1 MAKLKYAT
9 QNHSDPNQNG
19 EAKWAQG
26 ILPRDDSLVSKI
38 RRTYRE
44 DLQRLVDLLVMEYMR
59 KKNHSIRTM
68 PQEQQIQTLLGY
80 WQSSL
85 SRERITYKLKQRQLK
100 GHELAEKERWLLGF
114 LDGSDEQSLF

>member
-1 MAKLKYAT
+1 
-9 QNHSDPNQNG
+9 
-19 EAKWAQG
+19 
-26 ILPRDDSLVSKI
+26 
-38 RRTYRE
+38 
-44 DLQRLVDLLVMEYMR
+44 MEYMR

-85 SRERITYKLKQRQLK
+85 SKERITYKLKQRQLK
-100 GHELAEKERWLLGF
+100 GHELADKERWLLGF